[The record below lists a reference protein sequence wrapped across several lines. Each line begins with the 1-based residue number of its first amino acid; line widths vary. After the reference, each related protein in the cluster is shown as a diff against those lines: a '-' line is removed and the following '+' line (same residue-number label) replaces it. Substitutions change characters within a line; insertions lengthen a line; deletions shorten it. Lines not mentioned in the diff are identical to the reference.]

1 MTSISSDAR
10 FLGVDFSALWREVR
24 QPWQGMRQWPLLRW
38 LTPAVPV
45 LLLQADG
52 SQSLW
57 HGDVLQPNPAGSP
70 KARFTALELPED
82 SVLRRTLSIPVM
94 GEADT
99 ATAVALEARTM
110 SPFAAQ
116 DLIWGYRTYPPQR
129 GVVQIVVVLVSRK
142 QATQYLAAQAARLQ
156 GAVNPEMWVRTDQLS
171 PVVLGG
177 YGESLRESYATRWR
191 RVGYGLFLV
200 VFVLLAAIAITPT
213 AQLRLRAVEAVQSY
227 DAIAQRTAPL
237 VRQREALLQ
246 SAEQLG
252 ALSQMLAD
260 RIEPLRILDKLTQI
274 LPDDTSLQSFK
285 LQGTKVMIVGTT
297 VNASTLMQL
306 LGNQPGLHDVRAP
319 AAATRNAGA
328 SKETFAIEFSLDP
341 QFFGVVGAAVPL
353 ASAPLPEAMK
363 TAVPPPVEPA
373 GKAPPTVATVP
384 VVQQSSAAPR
394 AGGPSFGSSRRP
406 GGPSTPPA
414 PVTPTPK
421 PAQ

>member
-82 SVLRRTLSIPVM
+82 SVLRRTLSMPVM
-94 GEADT
+94 TEADI

-156 GAVNPEMWVRTDQLS
+156 GVVNPEVWVRTDQLP

-177 YGESLRESYATRWR
+177 YGESLRESYATRR
-191 RVGYGLFLV
+191 RRMGYGLLLS
-200 VFVLLAAIAITPT
+200 VFALLAAMAITPT
-213 AQLRLRAVEAVQSY
+213 AQLRLRAIEAVQSY

-237 VRQREALLQ
+237 VRQRETLLQ

-252 ALSQMLAD
+252 ALSEMLAG
-260 RIEPLRILDKLTQI
+260 RIEPLRILDKLTQV

-285 LQGTKVMIVGTT
+285 LQGAKVTIVGATA
-297 VNASTLMQL
+297 NASTLMQL

-319 AAATRNAGA
+319 AAATRTAGA

-341 QFFGVVGAAVPL
+341 QLFGVVGAAVPAAIAPPSESTKA
-353 ASAPLPEAMK
+353 ASPSTDAAS
-363 TAVPPPVEPA
+363 
-373 GKAPPTVATVP
+373 KAPPAAAP
-384 VVQQSSAAPR
+384 APAAQNSSAVPTT
-394 AGGPSFGSSRRP
+394 GGPSFGSSRRP
-406 GGPSTPPA
+406 APA
-414 PVTPTPK
+414 TATHK